1 MTVDIPIIGESKFSQ
16 FDDPSNPKLF
26 QTKTSNLN
34 KQSTKSQAQSNLPE
48 DGSGKPD
55 VTHQL
60 TQELASQ
67 KRSNVI
73 KPTSEFQVAGLDH
86 KHPLIKL
93 SNNADINNSSSSSV
107 DGKIYQGKWQSLV
120 GTDMVFNDSG
130 ELIGVVREH
139 IHCDD
144 NNVLI
149 AKESSIAEND
159 DEIIEA
165 VGKED
170 EALTNLELGSNATS
184 LLKKVYAIAKKQ
196 EV

>member
-1 MTVDIPIIGESKFSQ
+1 M
-16 FDDPSNPKLF
+16 F
-26 QTKTSNLN
+26 QTKSTNLSKSNKTQSLTSIP
-34 KQSTKSQAQSNLPE
+34 KEGPK
-48 DGSGKPD
+48 KPD
-55 VTHQL
+55 ATHQL

-67 KRSNVI
+67 RRSHVI
-73 KPTSEFQVAGLDH
+73 KPTSEFQVAGLDN

-107 DGKIYQGKWQSLV
+107 EGKIYQGKWQSVV

-149 AKESSIAEND
+149 AKENTNAEND
-159 DEIIEA
+159 EEIIEPA
-165 VGKED
+165 EKD
-170 EALTNLELGSNATS
+170 EALTNLELGGNATS